1 MREDGTMWRQLL
13 EHTDQLGRT
22 MVAIAG
28 TLLAIAVVSFVY
40 GVIRAS
46 TGFASTTLP
55 FWITTM
61 VCAVAAG
68 ALVYGASRRAD
79 QRHR

>member
-1 MREDGTMWRQLL
+1 MWRQLL

-22 MVAIAG
+22 MVAVAAA
-28 TLLAIAVVSFVY
+28 LLAIAVMSFVY

-46 TGFASTTLP
+46 TGYASTTLP

-68 ALVYGASRRAD
+68 ALVYGASRRVD